1 MNMKLKKKLEET
13 FIKYKFSPKPFFS
26 QNFLI
31 DERIVL
37 RIVEE
42 IAPGEDDF
50 IVEVGAGTG
59 ILTSHLVKK
68 AKKVLAIEI
77 DRDLCRILEDELG
90 ENKNLIIM
98 CEDIKKIDLDRL
110 FPEEK
115 RVKIVGNLPYYFISD
130 LLLTLAEKKCWKE
143 MILTV
148 QREVAERIFAPPGSK
163 KRGFLTL
170 ALSLYAQTERIMDIP
185 PQAFYPP
192 PRVSSTVVRM
202 KPSPQEKG
210 EEKIILKVV
219 KAAFSSRRK
228 TLLNALCARFGLPRN
243 VVEEALEKSKV
254 PENLRAEMLKL
265 EDFKKIALNLKNFL
279 KGGKQNCPS
288 FLLSGK
294 TEG

>member
-1 MNMKLKKKLEET
+1 MNMKLKKRVEET
-13 FIKYKFSPKPFFS
+13 FIKYKFSPKSFFS

-31 DERIVL
+31 DERIIL

-42 IAPGEDDF
+42 IAPAEDDF

-68 AKKVLAIEI
+68 AKKVLAIEV
-77 DRDLCRILEDELG
+77 DKDLCRILKDELG
-90 ENKNLIIM
+90 KSKNLVIM
-98 CEDIKKIDLDRL
+98 CEDIRKINLDRL
-110 FPEEK
+110 FPEER

-130 LLLTLAEKKCWKE
+130 LLLTLAEKRCWKE

-148 QREVAERIFAPPGSK
+148 QREVAERILAPAGSK

-170 ALSLYAQTERIMDIP
+170 ALSLYAHTERIMDIP

-192 PRVSSTVVRM
+192 PRVSSTVIRM
-202 KPSPQEKG
+202 KPSFKEKE

-243 VVEEALEKSKV
+243 LVGEALKKSKV
-254 PENLRAEMLKL
+254 SENLRAEIL
-265 EDFKKIALNLKNFL
+265 ELENFKKIAFNLKKFL
-279 KGGKQNCPS
+279 KGEKQNCPS
-288 FLLSGK
+288 FLSSGK
-294 TEG
+294 MED